1 MKKLFLIVVSIFAFA
16 SCEKEGALTSSSSGN
31 GGVVSNAAVLKY
43 SGVFTSAPN
52 ESVSGTANVYLEEAI
67 YKLRFENYIASG
79 PDLKVFLSKTD
90 TKTNGFISLGS
101 SSSSSVYA
109 IPSGVDLTQYKY
121 VVIHCQQYNVPF
133 GSALLTSK

>member
-1 MKKLFLIVVSIFAFA
+1 MKKLVLILVSIFAFA
-16 SCEKEGALTSSSSGN
+16 SCEKEGALTSSSAGN
-31 GGVVSNAAVLKY
+31 GGVLATSAVLKY
-43 SGVFTSAPN
+43 SGMFTSAPN
-52 ESVSGTANVYLEEAI
+52 ESVSGSANIYLEGVN
-67 YKLRFENYIASG
+67 YKLRFENYVAAG

-90 TKTNGFISLGS
+90 NKTNDFVSLGS

-121 VVIHCQQYNVPF
+121 VIIYCQQYNVLF